1 MTKRIEQIKFA
12 QKLSRRL
19 EKACDCGDLYAWFEG
34 SHIGTKSDRSGNLAK
49 AKAIFGDCPWTELE
63 FDAKA
68 DKAYIYVGKFGKAR
82 IPQRAMWELR
92 KFFNTLHN
100 C

>member
-1 MTKRIEQIKFA
+1 MTKRMEQMKFA

-19 EKACDCGDLYAWFEG
+19 EQACDSGNLYAWFEG
-34 SHIGTKSDRSGNLAK
+34 SHIGTRGAEDNLERAN
-49 AKAIFGDCPWTELE
+49 AIFGDCPWTELE

-68 DKAYIYVGKFGKAR
+68 DKAYIYVGKYGKAR
-82 IPQRAMWELR
+82 VPRRAMHELR
-92 KFFNTLHN
+92 DFFNTLHN